1 MLFPVSVRSVAV
13 GVLGLLLAASCF
25 VPGRA
30 ASTGEIVGT
39 VTDAKTKSPI
49 AGAKVN
55 VVSPSGSFA
64 TTSDA
69 KGQFAIAGVV
79 LDTYT
84 ISVQATGF
92 EAYLLQ
98 GATITA
104 DEAYRVTAELTRGLR
119 TIASTRARGITSA
132 YQPQQT
138 VDRYTVNAAGIDQLL
153 GKSFNIDGTQLLT
166 ELPSVTVDRS
176 GTPLIR
182 GGTSFETS
190 TQVEGIDY
198 TIPTSSVTNRFSN
211 VGNLNVLNGIG
222 SLELVPGG
230 GDATHG
236 DTGTGLIAYTIKRG
250 TIPAFSSFDYE
261 LGILGDVHQYAF
273 EDGRAFGAK
282 GQLSNYFSIESI
294 DQAYQ
299 YGPYGIDP
307 RSIGASAITPDPNA
321 NSNINAHFGSL
332 YTSAFFNT
340 SAQNTRDVL
349 DNLIFKF
356 GKNLSESLQF
366 FIQRQDVEEPE
377 NYGSYLALT
386 YPTVGQNG
394 AYIDQIAC
402 TPTVPPSPTSACL
415 SHAAA
420 VNQIASQVYQQY
432 PGAIPGGPLYGPDT
446 AYNPF
451 TAFKF
456 EYSDSPDA
464 TTAIGLRYFRTLS
477 NQLQFQASQGLFV
490 PSNGGTRTGVSGDVT
505 KILGTKHTLQL
516 GGRYEFA
523 VPYGTS
529 QDYIDY
535 LPAFGDVPSGLVPQ
549 IATTLPTSPV
559 PDFITPSA
567 FTPGCR
573 GTPFAP
579 TSGSPTGSYLCGYL
593 SHFFGVGKVPSIPPE
608 TEVPTAKQQS
618 YSVYLQD
625 TYSPN
630 RKLKALLGLR
640 LDGYNFLIPDDPTD
654 PPGIDG
660 IRHQRL
666 YEPHAGL
673 SYQMGPHDA
682 LRANFGRTL
691 EIPLPSFIGVG
702 IDRSVYNAF
711 NNVPSYDNSKGPFD
725 PLRPSATQADYCG
738 PGTPVVSTTGLTV
751 LGNQPCAN
759 YADQLYWLQR
769 NYRFGLQNDTTYPLR
784 GSTFTNYDFSYSH
797 EFKDGTAFKVTPF
810 YRRGYDIVETT
821 RTLLGFDPQSE
832 VANLSPELY
841 SNLGQQSAAG
851 LEFDVTHFR
860 DFGFSY
866 QFTTTYINQIGND
879 PPGTYLPTASLQLG
893 ELYHSP
899 QLSPLQST
907 LALTYRSRGGL
918 RINPVFS
925 YKYGYPYG
933 AGIYYAID
941 YNGVP
946 VYVPFTDALIGGS
959 QGAIIANAI
968 VNPQNPGTISNPNIA
983 VTRGTEALNSGPGT
997 LRSKAN
1003 INTDLTLEYARP
1015 GTTLTY
1021 GIGVTNLFDQT
1032 ADVPTPNVAR
1042 VAVPVSTGNYYFG
1055 APTATLPAYTAPTGV
1070 GNSAYLPYI
1079 VYPNQPPIAVRV
1091 YVQAKL

>member
-1 MLFPVSVRSVAV
+1 MTDAFCAFLV
-13 GVLGLLLAASCF
+13 VLVTCAAPAF
-25 VPGRA
+25 A
-30 ASTGEIVGT
+30 ASTGQIAGT
-39 VTDAKTKSPI
+39 VVDAKTKAPL
-49 AGAKVN
+49 AGAKIN
-55 VVSPSGSFA
+55 AVSPSGAFQ

-84 ISVQATGF
+84 ISVQAPGYD
-92 EAYLLQ
+92 AYLLQ
-98 GATITA
+98 GATVTA
-104 DEAYRVTAELTRGLR
+104 DETYRVTAELARGLR
-119 TIASTRARGITSA
+119 TIGIARARGITGA
-132 YQPQQT
+132 FQPTQT
-138 VDRYTVNAAGIDQLL
+138 VDRYTVNSAGIDQLL
-153 GKSFNIDGTQLLT
+153 GKSFSTDGTKLLS

-182 GGTSFETS
+182 GGFSFETS

-198 TIPTSSVTNRFSN
+198 TIPTQSVTNRFSN
-211 VGNLNVLNGIG
+211 VGNLNVLNGVG
-222 SLELVPGG
+222 SLELIPGG
-230 GDATHG
+230 GDASHG

-250 TIPAFSSFDYE
+250 TNPPFTSFDYE
-261 LGILGDVHQYAF
+261 LGLVGNVHQFSF
-273 EDGRAFGAK
+273 EDGRTFGQN
-282 GQLSNYFSIESI
+282 GHISNYFSILSE
-294 DQAYQ
+294 DQSFQ

-321 NSNINAHFGSL
+321 NSNLNAHFGSL

-340 SAQNTRDVL
+340 AGENTRDVL
-349 DNLIFKF
+349 DNLIYKF
-356 GKNLSESLQF
+356 GKNTSQSLQF
-366 FIQRQDVEEPE
+366 FIQRQDVVEPQ
-377 NYGSYLALT
+377 NYGGYESLT

-394 AYIDQIAC
+394 SYLNLISC
-402 TPTVPPSPTSACL
+402 TPPQTPSPGSLCPGK
-415 SHAAA
+415 AAA
-420 VNQIASQVYQQY
+420 IGALASQVYQQY
-432 PGAIPGGPLYGPDT
+432 PGGTPGGLLYGPDN

-451 TAFKF
+451 EAFKI
-456 EYSDSPDA
+456 EYNNSIDA
-464 TTAIGLRYFRTLS
+464 KTALGLRYYRTFS
-477 NQLQFQASQGLFV
+477 NQLQFQASQGLFD
-490 PSNGGTRTGVSGDVT
+490 PQNGGTRTGIGTDLT
-505 KILGTKHTLQL
+505 KILSDKHTLQF

-523 VPYGTS
+523 APYGTA

-535 LPAFGDVPSGLVPQ
+535 LPAFGDVPPGTSPL
-549 IATTLPTSPV
+549 IATNLPTSPI

-567 FTPGCR
+567 LATGCR

-579 TSGSPTGSYLCGYL
+579 TSGNPAGTFLCGYL
-593 SHFFGVGKVPSIPPE
+593 AHYFPAGKIPTIPPE

-618 YSVYLQD
+618 YSTYLQD

-630 RKLKALLGLR
+630 RKLKVLLGLR
-640 LDGYNFLIPDDPTD
+640 LDGYNFLVPDDPTN
-654 PPGIDG
+654 PPAIDG

-666 YEPHAGL
+666 YEPHAGVSL
-673 SYQMGPHDA
+673 QMGAHDA
-682 LRANFGRTL
+682 VRANFGRTL
-691 EIPLPSFIGVG
+691 EIPLPTFIGTA
-702 IDRSVYNAF
+702 IDRSVYNPF

-725 PLRPSATQADYCG
+725 PLRPSATQATYCG
-738 PGTPVVSTTGLTV
+738 PGTPQTLNGVLTV

-769 NYRFGLQNDTTYPLR
+769 NYRFGLQGQSAYPLR

-797 EFKDGTAFKVTPF
+797 EFKDGTAFKMTPF
-810 YRRGYDIVETT
+810 YRRGYDVVEQT
-821 RTLLGFDPQSE
+821 RTLLGFDPESE
-832 VANLSPELY
+832 VANLSPVLY

-860 DFGFSY
+860 DYGLSY

-899 QLSPLQST
+899 ELSPLQET

-918 RINPVFS
+918 RINPVIS

-933 AGIYYAID
+933 AGIYYALD

-946 VYVPFTDALIGGS
+946 VYVPFTDALVGGA

-997 LRSKAN
+997 LRSKGTF
-1003 INTDLTLEYARP
+1003 NTDLTIELARP
-1015 GTTLTY
+1015 HTTLVY
-1021 GIGVTNLFDQT
+1021 GIGITNLFDQT
-1032 ADVPTPNVAR
+1032 ADVPTVNVSR

-1055 APTATLPAYTAPTGV
+1055 APTAKLPAFTVPTGTA
-1070 GNSAYLPYI
+1070 NSSYLPYI
-1079 VYPNQPPIAVRV
+1079 VFPNQPPIAVRV